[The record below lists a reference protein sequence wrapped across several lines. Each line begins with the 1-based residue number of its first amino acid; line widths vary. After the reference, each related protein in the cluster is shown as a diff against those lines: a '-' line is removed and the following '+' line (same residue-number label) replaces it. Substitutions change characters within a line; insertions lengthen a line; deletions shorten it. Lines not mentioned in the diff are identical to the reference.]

1 MTTFTICIHSFVDL
15 ITNSSSESFVAANDR
30 TLETVRKIVNAT
42 LKAGGSTKCCDD
54 LVLLKLEP
62 GDYNEGT
69 TTNIRCVPKAEGTGE
84 LAKLIDG
91 LKSSFGRETVM
102 C

>member
-30 TLETVRKIVNAT
+30 TLEAVRKIINAT

-69 TTNIRCVPKAEGTGE
+69 TTNIKCVPKAEGTEE